1 MQKAMSDLHNDRSC
15 LWKSKSSSSREVY
28 KERIQA
34 SKEREVINIYNPLN
48 SSLSL
53 R

>member
-1 MQKAMSDLHNDRSC
+1 MSDLHNTGAVC
-15 LWKSKSSSSREVY
+15 GKAKAPAAEKSTK
-28 KERIQA
+28 RIQA

-53 R
+53 RLG